1 MGSLRSAAVGTNAEK
16 HARQKERRSRV
27 DDARRQVQV
36 KARRRRQLTIVGVV
50 LAVLVAIGAIV
61 ALTRSGDDETADS
74 TTTTTGDSTTTTAA
88 TGTAAELPAPPEGIT
103 LTEDTECPPSQGTPQ
118 RVVKFAGPPP
128 ECIDPAATYTA
139 TFSTTEG
146 DFTATLDAE
155 AAPTTVNNFVVLA
168 RYGYYNG
175 VPFHRVVPGFVIQ
188 AGDGDGDP
196 WGNNDLGYT
205 IADEL
210 PADSAAYVDYSLA
223 MANSGPDTNGS
234 QFFVVLPGG
243 GAQLQPLYSLFGQ
256 VTEGTEVVDAIAA
269 LGTPEAAAPSKA
281 VVINSVAITET
292 PAG

>member
-1 MGSLRSAAVGTNAEK
+1 MGTNAEK

-27 DDARRQVQV
+27 DEARRQVEAQ
-36 KARRRRQLTIVGVV
+36 ARRRRTLTIVGAVI
-50 LAVLVAIGAIV
+50 AVLVVIGAIV
-61 ALTRSGDDETADS
+61 ALTGRDDGDDSADATS
-74 TTTTTGDSTTTTAA
+74 TSVADSTTTTAA
-88 TGTAAELPAPPEGIT
+88 TTGAPLPEPPPGIT
-103 LTEDTECPPSQGTPQ
+103 LTEATECPPAGGSPE

-128 ECIDPAATYTA
+128 ECIDPEATYTA
-139 TFSTTEG
+139 TFSTTQG
-146 DFTATLDAE
+146 DFTATLDSQ
-155 AAPTTVNNFVVLA
+155 AAPESVNNFVVLA
-168 RYGYYNG
+168 RYRYYDG

-210 PADSAAYVDYSLA
+210 PADASQYVDYSLA

-243 GAQLQPLYSLFGQ
+243 GAQLQALYSLFGQ
-256 VTEGTEVVDAIAA
+256 VTEGTEVVDAIGA
-269 LGTPEAAAPSKA
+269 LGTPAAAEPSE
-281 VVINSVAITET
+281 VVLINSVTITET

>member
-1 MGSLRSAAVGTNAEK
+1 VGTNAEK

-27 DDARRQVQV
+27 DEARRQVEAQ
-36 KARRRRQLTIVGVV
+36 ARRRRTLTIVGAVI
-50 LAVLVAIGAIV
+50 AVLVVIGAIV
-61 ALTRSGDDETADS
+61 ALTGRDDGDDSADATS
-74 TTTTTGDSTTTTAA
+74 TSVADSTTTTAA
-88 TGTAAELPAPPEGIT
+88 TTGAPLPEPPPGIT
-103 LTEDTECPPSQGTPQ
+103 LTEATECPPAGGSPE

-128 ECIDPAATYTA
+128 ECIDPEATYTA
-139 TFSTTEG
+139 TFSTTQG
-146 DFTATLDAE
+146 DFTATLDSQ
-155 AAPTTVNNFVVLA
+155 AAPESVNNFVVLA
-168 RYGYYNG
+168 RYRYYDG

-210 PADSAAYVDYSLA
+210 PADASQYVDYSLA

-243 GAQLQPLYSLFGQ
+243 GAQLQALYSLFGQ
-256 VTEGTEVVDAIAA
+256 VTEGTEVVDAIGA
-269 LGTPEAAAPSKA
+269 LGTPAAAEPSE
-281 VVINSVAITET
+281 VVLINSVTITET